1 MPHLYR
7 YKALFSERCNLKFY
21 TSLTWQLTLARQ
33 ETETMKSEM
42 GFVALW
48 LEVKKLRSSLQ
59 CKFNLLIYTVNL
71 V

>member
-48 LEVKKLRSSLQ
+48 LEGKKVRR
-59 CKFNLLIYTVNL
+59 
-71 V
+71 